1 MNTQAL
7 SHHSMRCLL
16 LLLRINFNASVII
29 VLVAGI
35 MTLTGSELFFRNTVD
50 LYGPLANNLRWVLM
64 YLCLVQLA
72 VYGFYQFSQ
81 NYAAVFALGGFILLL
96 ILSLEYYSSINQI
109 EIDDNF
115 EPFLLYTGLSHVL
128 YGGLQILQQ
137 PRR

>member
-7 SHHSMRCLL
+7 SHQSIRCLL
-16 LLLRINFNASVII
+16 LVLRINFNASVII
-29 VLVAGI
+29 VLVAGV

-81 NYAAVFALGGFILLL
+81 NYTAVFALGGFILLL

-109 EIDDNF
+109 EIDENF
-115 EPFLLYTGLSHVL
+115 EPFLLYAGLSHVL
-128 YGGLQILQQ
+128 YGGLRIFRPLK
-137 PRR
+137 R